1 MEKEIKVKNFPNL
14 RTLYISSEINGDSL
28 KEFKKDLDLLITAD
42 EEVYRDNLK
51 NLADIDKSLVDAYK
65 KNVKY
70 PPIYID
76 ISSCGGSVYHGL
88 AIYDILKQVNAEKT
102 HKLIAKTSGMVAS
115 MATIVMLGCDER
127 WGNKNTR
134 YLIHPISTWV
144 AGTIQTVREDLEE
157 TEELAAMMKSIYTK
171 NTKLTEEKLNEIDA
185 YKKDW
190 WISAQEALDLGLV
203 TKLI

>member
-1 MEKEIKVKNFPNL
+1 MEKEIKVRNFPNL

-28 KEFKKDLDLLITAD
+28 KDFKKDLDLLITAD

-51 NLADIDKSLVDAYK
+51 NLAEIDKSLADAYK

-76 ISSCGGSVYHGL
+76 IASCGGSVYHGL
-88 AIYDILKQVNAEKT
+88 AIYDILSQVNAEKT
-102 HKLIAKTSGMVAS
+102 HKLIAKTNGMVAS
-115 MATIVMLGCDER
+115 MATIIMLGCDER
-127 WGNKNTR
+127 LANKNTR
-134 YLIHPISTWV
+134 YLIHPISTWSG
-144 AGTIQTVREDLEE
+144 GTVQDVRDDLEE
-157 TEELAAMMKSIYTK
+157 TEELSKMLKEIYTK
-171 NTKLTEEKLNEIDA
+171 KTKLTEDKLNEIDA

-203 TKLI
+203 TKII